1 MQLRTNLYMCVVEFN
16 ALCFLRSNSS
26 SRGDQ
31 LPWISPEIQ
40 LEISLRNRMLK
51 HHRRQRNKVTSLKRK
66 GVKEFCKYATTASKN
81 PGEFWRKMKP
91 PLPSSRS
98 NTQSSITLVENGCV
112 ISNPSERLRWQKF
125 LMITSQIWFNQI
137 TRWIRRIL
145 LPTQV
150 LNS

>member
-16 ALCFLRSNSS
+16 ALCFLRSNSW

-40 LEISLRNRMLK
+40 LEISLRNRMFK
-51 HHRRQRNKVTSLKRK
+51 HHRRHPSTETWQCYKRQRNKVTSLKRK
-66 GVKEFCKYATTASKN
+66 GVKEFCTYAATASKN

-112 ISNPSERLRWQKF
+112 ISNSSERLRWQKF

-137 TRWIRRIL
+137 TL
-145 LPTQV
+145 
-150 LNS
+150 